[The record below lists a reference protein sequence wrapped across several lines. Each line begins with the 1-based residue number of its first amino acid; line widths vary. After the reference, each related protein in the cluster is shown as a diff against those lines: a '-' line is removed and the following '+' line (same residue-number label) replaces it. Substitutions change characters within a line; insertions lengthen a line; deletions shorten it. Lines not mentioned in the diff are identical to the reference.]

1 MTLFHQERA
10 DVSSSL
16 WLTKEYPADDSAAF
30 ISRVDREIAAGL
42 HSDRLSFPGADCR
55 RQKSIQYHGLPT
67 ELYATSDD
75 PQLPHALL
83 QHATHRLS
91 YLLQGVL
98 TN

>member
-1 MTLFHQERA
+1 MTLFVQKRA
-10 DVSSSL
+10 DVASSL
-16 WLTKEYPADDSAAF
+16 WLTKEYPVDDPAAF
-30 ISRVDREIAAGL
+30 IPRVDREIATGL
-42 HSDRLSFPGADCR
+42 HTDRLTFPGADCR
-55 RQKSIQYHGLPT
+55 RQKSVQYHGLPT

-91 YLLQGVL
+91 HLLQGVL